1 MRLTKEGCNIRKTF
15 FIACAVC
22 LFLFLGG
29 IGATADQ
36 AYSNQSKD
44 ISLESTL
51 QSDKT
56 VPESTAQENQI
67 PLGNFGEVK
76 PISPSRVAD
85 NASQMIYNLANDI
98 GKVVPPLV
106 LFMIVISVVCLILG
120 TVSKT
125 IRKFALLGILFA
137 LFGLTVY
144 YMAPGIIVMVN
155 NIANNLQK

>member
-1 MRLTKEGCNIRKTF
+1 MCNIRKTF
-15 FIACAVC
+15 FIACAIC
-22 LFLFLGG
+22 LFLFLSE
-29 IGATADQ
+29 IGAAAEQ
-36 AYSNQSKD
+36 AYPNQSKD
-44 ISLESTL
+44 ISLETL

>member
-1 MRLTKEGCNIRKTF
+1 M
-15 FIACAVC
+15 
-22 LFLFLGG
+22 
-29 IGATADQ
+29 
-36 AYSNQSKD
+36 
-44 ISLESTL
+44 
-51 QSDKT
+51 
-56 VPESTAQENQI
+56 
-67 PLGNFGEVK
+67 K